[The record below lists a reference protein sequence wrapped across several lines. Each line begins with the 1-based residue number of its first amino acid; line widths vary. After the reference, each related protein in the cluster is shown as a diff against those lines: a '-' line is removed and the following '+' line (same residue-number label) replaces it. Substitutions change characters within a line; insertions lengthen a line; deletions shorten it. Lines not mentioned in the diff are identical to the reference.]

1 MAISYSGGG
10 TPTTYLQ
17 IDNASKR
24 LYIYSK
30 EPREGFVE
38 YTNSKGNV
46 SYRQYVNNVSGKI
59 VRAYLVD
66 GNYGQV
72 FNLTLEDNGQRYVI
86 QFPVTDSAFY
96 ALARSIKN
104 IDVTKEVKFS
114 LYESKSNDKSYQAV
128 LITYPNEK
136 DSEGK
141 EVKVAWGE
149 ELPKAVYNEKLKKWI
164 FDALQIEALTRAEDF
179 IKENGLDSYQNNN
192 SNEETSE
199 KEEAPKKEETKPVA
213 KKETAPIVEE
223 ESEDDLPF

>member
-59 VRAYLVD
+59 VKAYLVD

-72 FNLTLEDNGQRYVI
+72 FNLTLEYNGQRYVI

-179 IKENGLDSYQNNN
+179 IKENNLNMQQPQNTEQ
-192 SNEETSE
+192 SKPAASE
-199 KEEAPKKEETKPVA
+199 PEDTK
-213 KKETAPIVEE
+213 T
-223 ESEDDLPF
+223 ESKSVIDEDEDDGDLPF

>member
-10 TPTTYLQ
+10 TPTTYLH

-30 EPREGFVE
+30 ESREGFVE

-86 QFPVTDSAFY
+86 KFPVTDSAFY

-114 LYESKSNDKSYQAV
+114 LYESKSNDKFYQVV

-179 IKENGLDSYQNNN
+179 IKENNLNTQQPQNTEQ
-192 SNEETSE
+192 S
-199 KEEAPKKEETKPVA
+199 KPA
-213 KKETAPIVEE
+213 
-223 ESEDDLPF
+223 ESEPEDTKTESKSVIDEDEDDGDLPF

>member
-10 TPTTYLQ
+10 APTTYLQ
-17 IDNASKR
+17 IDSVSKR
-24 LYIYSK
+24 MYIYSK
-30 EPREGFVE
+30 EPKEGFVE
-38 YTNSKGNV
+38 HTSSKGNV

-72 FNLTLEDNGQRYVI
+72 FNLTLEDGGERYVI
-86 QFPVTDSAFY
+86 QFPVTDGAFY

-141 EVKVAWGE
+141 EVKVEWGE
-149 ELPKAVYNEKLKKWI
+149 ELPKPIYNEKLKKWN
-164 FDALQIEALTRAEDF
+164 FDDLQTEALTRAEDF
-179 IKENGLDSYQNNN
+179 IKENNLNTQQPQNNEP
-192 SNEETSE
+192 SKPAASE
-199 KEEAPKKEETKPVA
+199 PEDTK
-213 KKETAPIVEE
+213 T
-223 ESEDDLPF
+223 ESKSVIDEDEDDGDLPF

>member
-10 TPTTYLQ
+10 APTTYLQ
-17 IDNASKR
+17 IDSVSKR
-24 LYIYSK
+24 MYIYSK
-30 EPREGFVE
+30 EPKEGFVE
-38 YTNSKGNV
+38 HTSSKGNV

-72 FNLTLEDNGQRYVI
+72 FNLTLEDGGERYVI
-86 QFPVTDSAFY
+86 QFPVTDGAFY

-128 LITYPNEK
+128 LITYLNEK

-141 EVKVAWGE
+141 EVKVTWGE
-149 ELPKAVYNEKLKKWI
+149 ELPKPIYNEKLKKWN
-164 FDALQIEALTRAEDF
+164 FDDLQTEALTRAEDF
-179 IKENGLDSYQNNN
+179 IKENNLNAQPSQNNE
-192 SNEETSE
+192 SSKPAASE
-199 KEEAPKKEETKPVA
+199 PENTK
-213 KKETAPIVEE
+213 T
-223 ESEDDLPF
+223 ESKSVIDEDEDDGDLPF

>member
-96 ALARSIKN
+96 TLARSIKN

-179 IKENGLDSYQNNN
+179 IKENNLNKQQPQNTEQ
-192 SNEETSE
+192 SKPAASE
-199 KEEAPKKEETKPVA
+199 PEDTK
-213 KKETAPIVEE
+213 T
-223 ESEDDLPF
+223 ESKSVIDEDEDDGDLPF

>member
-10 TPTTYLQ
+10 APTTYLQ
-17 IDNASKR
+17 IDSASKR
-24 LYIYSK
+24 MYIYSK
-30 EPREGFVE
+30 EPKEGYVE
-38 YTNSKGNV
+38 HTSSKGNV

-72 FNLTLEDNGQRYVI
+72 FNLTLEDEGQRYVI
-86 QFPVTDSAFY
+86 QFPVTDGAFY

-114 LYESKSNDKSYQAV
+114 LYENKSNDKSYQNV

-179 IKENGLDSYQNNN
+179 IKENNLNTQQPQNTEQ
-192 SNEETSE
+192 SKPAASE
-199 KEEAPKKEETKPVA
+199 PEDTN
-213 KKETAPIVEE
+213 T
-223 ESEDDLPF
+223 ESKSVIDEDEDDGDLPF

>member
-10 TPTTYLQ
+10 APTTYLQ

-38 YTNSKGNV
+38 HTNSKGNV

-72 FNLTLEDNGQRYVI
+72 FNLTLEDDGQRYVI

-141 EVKVAWGE
+141 EVKVEWGE
-149 ELPKAVYNEKLKKWI
+149 ELPKATYNEKLKKWN
-164 FDALQIEALTRAEDF
+164 FDDLQTEALTRAEDF
-179 IKENGLDSYQNNN
+179 IKENNLNAQQPQNTEQ
-192 SNEETSE
+192 SKPAASE
-199 KEEAPKKEETKPVA
+199 PENTK
-213 KKETAPIVEE
+213 T
-223 ESEDDLPF
+223 ESKSVIDEDEDDGDLPF

>member
-10 TPTTYLQ
+10 APTTYLQ
-17 IDNASKR
+17 IDSASKR
-24 LYIYSK
+24 MYIYSK
-30 EPREGFVE
+30 EPKEGYVE
-38 YTNSKGNV
+38 HTSSKGNV

-72 FNLTLEDNGQRYVI
+72 FNLTLEDEGQRYVI
-86 QFPVTDSAFY
+86 QFPVTDGAFY

-114 LYESKSNDKSYQAV
+114 LYENKSNDKSYQNV

-179 IKENGLDSYQNNN
+179 IKENNLNTQQPQNTEQ
-192 SNEETSE
+192 SKPAANEPED
-199 KEEAPKKEETKPVA
+199 TK
-213 KKETAPIVEE
+213 T
-223 ESEDDLPF
+223 ESKSVIDEDEDDGDLPF

>member
-10 TPTTYLQ
+10 APTTYLQ
-17 IDNASKR
+17 IDSVSKR
-24 LYIYSK
+24 MYIYSK
-30 EPREGFVE
+30 EPKEGFVE
-38 YTNSKGNV
+38 HTSSKGNV

-72 FNLTLEDNGQRYVI
+72 FNLTLEDGGERYVI
-86 QFPVTDSAFY
+86 QFPVTDGAFY

-141 EVKVAWGE
+141 EVKVEWGE
-149 ELPKAVYNEKLKKWI
+149 ELPKPIYNEKLKKWN
-164 FDALQIEALTRAEDF
+164 FDDLQTEALTRAEDF
-179 IKENGLDSYQNNN
+179 IKENNLNTQQPQNNEP
-192 SNEETSE
+192 SKPAASE
-199 KEEAPKKEETKPVA
+199 PENTK
-213 KKETAPIVEE
+213 T
-223 ESEDDLPF
+223 ESKSVIDEDEDDGDLPF

>member
-10 TPTTYLQ
+10 SPTTYIQ
-17 IDNASKR
+17 VDPTTKR
-24 LYIYSK
+24 MYIYSK
-30 EPREGFVE
+30 EPKEGFVE
-38 YTNSKGNV
+38 YVSSKGNK

-59 VRAYLVD
+59 VRAGFFD

-72 FNLTLEDNGQRYVI
+72 FNLTVEDDSNRYVI
-86 QFPVTDSAFY
+86 QFTVSDSSFY

-104 IDVTKEVKFS
+104 IDVSKEVKIA
-114 LYESKSNDKSYQAV
+114 LYETKSNDKSYQAV
-128 LITYPNEK
+128 SISYPNEK
-136 DSEGK
+136 DAEGK
-141 EVKVAWGE
+141 EVRVEWGE
-149 ELPKAVYNEKLKKWI
+149 ELPRAVYIDKLKKWN
-164 FDALQIEALTRAEDF
+164 FDDLQTEAITRAEDF

-223 ESEDDLPF
+223 ESEDDLLF

>member
-96 ALARSIKN
+96 ALARAIKN

-179 IKENGLDSYQNNN
+179 IKENNLNTQQSQNTEQ
-192 SNEETSE
+192 SKPAASE
-199 KEEAPKKEETKPVA
+199 PEDTK
-213 KKETAPIVEE
+213 T
-223 ESEDDLPF
+223 ESKSVIDEDEDDGDLPF